1 MRKILIFLFL
11 IMSVNSQA
19 AEEKKKLVIL
29 HTNDLHSR
37 LTGFSPE
44 SDYSPLTINN
54 DATCGGFSRIA
65 AILGRERSEDE
76 EATLV
81 LDAGDCL
88 MGTLFQAI
96 EPTDGFQ
103 LRLMQKMGYDAVAIG
118 NHEFDLGPAQLARII
133 NSSLNRGSIP
143 QLLLGNAEFDSVDDS
158 DNSLQELFARG
169 VIGPWMILTRN
180 DLRIGIFSLLG
191 SVAAENAAF
200 AKPVS
205 FSKQITAAGKIV
217 DELTAEGCDIIICLS
232 HSGVGMDKKGRWSGE
247 DVKLAQKVKG
257 IDVIISG
264 HTHTQLSKPI
274 MVNGVA
280 VVQTGEYGRNVGK
293 LTLGFSEGKVTVDDY
308 ELIAVD
314 DSVMGDAG
322 TDMLIEEKKELVNE
336 TILMPL
342 GLEYDKPVAEA
353 GYLLEC
359 NESGDVVESNLGPLV
374 ADAIRNY
381 VNVNDR
387 TGTDIAMVAVGVI
400 RDRIVPGLQTAPDI
414 FRIMSMGSGKDAV
427 PGYPLARIFLT
438 GKELKNIL
446 GILLLSSKS
455 TPANY
460 CYYSGLKAEIN
471 PRKFLMGKV
480 VSISLQNPDGSF
492 REINLSGKDRTLYS
506 VTANAYMLQYVGL
519 IKKMSFGLLNIVPK
533 DQEGNPVTDMEMAI
547 IDLDPEMDGIQEG
560 KEWIAV
566 MEFLKTMKDTNGN
579 MIPDIDS
586 RYTTPQKALVT
597 TEK

>member
-81 LDAGDCL
+81 LDAGDFL

-143 QLLLGNAEFDSVDDS
+143 QLLLGNAEFDSIDDS

-205 FSKQITAAGKIV
+205 FSKQI
-217 DELTAEGCDIIICLS
+217 
-232 HSGVGMDKKGRWSGE
+232 
-247 DVKLAQKVKG
+247 
-257 IDVIISG
+257 
-264 HTHTQLSKPI
+264 
-274 MVNGVA
+274 
-280 VVQTGEYGRNVGK
+280 
-293 LTLGFSEGKVTVDDY
+293 
-308 ELIAVD
+308 
-314 DSVMGDAG
+314 
-322 TDMLIEEKKELVNE
+322 
-336 TILMPL
+336 
-342 GLEYDKPVAEA
+342 
-353 GYLLEC
+353 
-359 NESGDVVESNLGPLV
+359 
-374 ADAIRNY
+374 
-381 VNVNDR
+381 
-387 TGTDIAMVAVGVI
+387 
-400 RDRIVPGLQTAPDI
+400 
-414 FRIMSMGSGKDAV
+414 
-427 PGYPLARIFLT
+427 
-438 GKELKNIL
+438 
-446 GILLLSSKS
+446 
-455 TPANY
+455 
-460 CYYSGLKAEIN
+460 
-471 PRKFLMGKV
+471 
-480 VSISLQNPDGSF
+480 
-492 REINLSGKDRTLYS
+492 
-506 VTANAYMLQYVGL
+506 
-519 IKKMSFGLLNIVPK
+519 
-533 DQEGNPVTDMEMAI
+533 
-547 IDLDPEMDGIQEG
+547 
-560 KEWIAV
+560 
-566 MEFLKTMKDTNGN
+566 
-579 MIPDIDS
+579 
-586 RYTTPQKALVT
+586 
-597 TEK
+597 

>member
-11 IMSVNSQA
+11 IISVNSQA

-81 LDAGDCL
+81 LDAGDFL